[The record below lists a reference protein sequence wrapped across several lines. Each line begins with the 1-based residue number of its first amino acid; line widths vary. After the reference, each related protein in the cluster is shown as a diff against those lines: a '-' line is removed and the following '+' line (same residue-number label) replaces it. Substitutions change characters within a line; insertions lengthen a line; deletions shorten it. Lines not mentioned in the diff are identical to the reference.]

1 MVIELFI
8 MKANKEKISMLTA
21 YDFTM
26 AKILDRSGVDVLLVG
41 IATLQAAFETAHVK
55 IKAELDTAPSL
66 DPYGYKN

>member
-41 IATLQAAFETAHVK
+41 IATLQAAFETAH
-55 IKAELDTAPSL
+55 
-66 DPYGYKN
+66 GKN